1 MDEVLAVIIPGND
14 LSNDKNRNGEMDF
27 LFLSKDKEYKKIKND
42 DEFERFK
49 NNIKDYIFDKD
60 TEEDYHIYH
69 VVDYLKNEF
78 SKKFKFM
85 DFSKFNPNN
94 QYTLY
99 TLLASM
105 GDIVLINSLYNSMLM
120 MPDKKM
126 ITDEQ
131 IDSLERLSSLI
142 NEKMNFFVEFYDNK
156 RNLTDSYEGDLSG
169 LLEYIKE
176 QMKGIRY

>member
-1 MDEVLAVIIPGND
+1 
-14 LSNDKNRNGEMDF
+14 
-27 LFLSKDKEYKKIKND
+27 
-42 DEFERFK
+42 
-49 NNIKDYIFDKD
+49 
-60 TEEDYHIYH
+60 
-69 VVDYLKNEF
+69 
-78 SKKFKFM
+78 M

-94 QYTLY
+94 QYMLY

-126 ITDEQ
+126 ITNEQ
-131 IDSLERLSSLI
+131 IDALERLSSLI

-156 RNLTDSYEGDLSG
+156 RNLTDSYEGDFSG
-169 LLEYIKE
+169 LQKYIKE